1 MQTQIENRE
10 SARRAFAV
18 SALGAGITLAALGGD
33 ASFRRY
39 FRVQDSDRSYI
50 LMDALPALGGV
61 ALFQERSAQFHACRL
76 PVPEIHAADAAQ
88 GFLLLED
95 YGDRWLYHD
104 LMDAPEKAMT
114 QALVLLGEWQQVTA
128 ALRDSIP
135 PYALDRLQTEVS
147 LAREWFFPWL
157 GIDADSAP
165 LQALETRLAAK
176 VHDNAVCVHRDYHC
190 RNLMR
195 RADGS
200 IGILDYQ
207 DALWGH
213 PAYDL
218 VSITRDCYLRYPQE
232 DVRRWEEAFRARHY
246 PAITAQDWARACD
259 AVSLQRHLKVLGL
272 FVRLANRDGK
282 TGYLADL
289 PRVLAYASDE
299 AAALPQYAPLAALL
313 KEAAPRLTK
322 QLQQKNIHTQ

>member
-1 MQTQIENRE
+1 MQKQSENRE

-18 SALGAGITLAALGGD
+18 SALGAGITLTALGGD

-39 FRVQDSDRSYI
+39 FRVQDGDRSFI
-50 LMDALPALGGV
+50 LMDALPEHGGV
-61 ALFQERSAQFHACRL
+61 ALFQTRSGQFRACGL
-76 PVPEIHAADAAQ
+76 PMPEIHAADTAQ
-88 GFLLLED
+88 GLLLLQD

-104 LMDAPEKAMT
+104 LVAAPEAAMT
-114 QALVLLGEWQQVTA
+114 QALSLLGDWQQATA
-128 ALRDSIP
+128 NLRDAIP
-135 PYALDRLQTEVS
+135 PYETARLHTEAALM
-147 LAREWFFPWL
+147 REWFLPWL
-157 GIDADSAP
+157 GITADSAQ
-165 LQALETRLAAK
+165 LQALETRLAAE

-218 VSITRDCYLRYPQE
+218 VSITRDCYLRYPSA
-232 DVRRWEEAFRARHY
+232 DVRRWEEQFRARHY
-246 PAITAQDWARACD
+246 PAIAPADWARTCD

-272 FVRLANRDGK
+272 FVRLASRDGK

-289 PRVLAYASDE
+289 PRVLTHACDE
-299 AAALPQYAPLAALL
+299 ASALTDYAPLAAVLQ
-313 KEAAPRLTK
+313 EAGMVLQGRLSSPA
-322 QLQQKNIHTQ
+322 

>member
-1 MQTQIENRE
+1 MQEPTTNRE

-18 SALGAGITLAALGGD
+18 SALGEAIALAALGGD

-50 LMDALPALGGV
+50 LMDAPPALDGV
-61 ALFQERSAQFHACRL
+61 TLFQERSAQFRACRL
-76 PVPEIHAADAAQ
+76 PVPEIYAADSTQ

-104 LMDAPEKAMT
+104 LVEAPEAPMT
-114 QALVLLGEWQQVTA
+114 QALALLGEWQAATA
-128 ALRDSIP
+128 GLRDSIP
-135 PYALDRLQTEVS
+135 PYALDRLQTEVA
-147 LAREWFFPWL
+147 LTREWFFPWL

-165 LQALETRLAAK
+165 LQALETQLATEASQP
-176 VHDNAVCVHRDYHC
+176 AVCVHRDYHC

-213 PAYDL
+213 PTYDL
-218 VSITRDCYLRYPQE
+218 VSITRDCYLRYPLA
-232 DVRRWEEAFRARHY
+232 DVRRWEEDFRARHY
-246 PAITAQDWARACD
+246 PTIATQDWARACD

-289 PRVLAYASDE
+289 PRVLAYACDE
-299 AAALPQYAPLAALL
+299 AAALPQYAPLTALL
-313 KEAAPRLTK
+313 KAAAPLLRKKLAA
-322 QLQQKNIHTQ
+322 